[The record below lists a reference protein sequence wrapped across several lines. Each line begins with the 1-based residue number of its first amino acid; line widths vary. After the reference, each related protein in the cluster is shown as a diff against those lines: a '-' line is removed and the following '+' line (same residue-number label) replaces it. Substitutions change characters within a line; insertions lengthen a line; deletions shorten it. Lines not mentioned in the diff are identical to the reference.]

1 MLSARRCDDGSCTLG
16 SARIGEQVGHLRALA
31 SIPAVDAVLRLPTA
45 AAAVDAYGRERMT
58 AAIRAVLDDAR
69 SQARAGHPAPSA
81 EDVLTAAVRHLDAS
95 AAADLTRVVNATGVV
110 LHTNLG
116 RAPLSAVA
124 RRAAEAAAGY
134 ATVEY
139 DLATGAR
146 GSRTAHV
153 GELTAELCGTDAATV
168 VNNGAAALLL
178 VLAAVA
184 QGGEVVVS
192 RGELIEIGGSFRLP
206 DVMQVSGARLREVGT
221 TNRTRL
227 ADYRE
232 AIGPDTRLLL
242 KAHRSNFR
250 MVGFTQDVGVAELAA
265 LAAETGVPFA
275 YDVGS
280 GLIRDAGDGPLAAL
294 ADEPSVHG
302 AVEAG
307 ADLVVFSGDK
317 LLGGPQAGI
326 VAGRAELVARCAR
339 HPLARALR
347 VDKLQRAALE
357 ATLRAHLRDPVP
369 RDVPTIAM
377 LAAEVDGLA
386 ARAERLVASLRGRMA
401 GCAADD
407 DGDGGGDVE
416 VAVTELAGVVGGG
429 ALPGIELPSA
439 GLAISGVDP
448 DALLARLR
456 AGDPPVIARIEA
468 DRVLLDFRTVVPEED
483 AELLE
488 RLRESLED
496 AP

>member
-1 MLSARRCDDGSCTLG
+1 VNEPPRDVDRQLARL
-16 SARIGEQVGHLRALA
+16 
-31 SIPAVDAVLRLPTA
+31 PAVDAVLRLPA
-45 AAAVDAYGRERMT
+45 AAAVIDAHGRERLT
-58 AAIRAVLDDAR
+58 AGIRSVLDDAR
-69 SQARAGHPAPSA
+69 SQARVGHPAPSA
-81 EDVLTAAVRHLDAS
+81 EDVLTAAVRHLAAS
-95 AAADLTRVVNATGVV
+95 VALDLTRVVNATGVV

-116 RAPLSAVA
+116 RAPLSAAA
-124 RRAAEAAAGY
+124 RRAVDAAAGY
-134 ATVEY
+134 ATLEY

-153 GELTAELCGTDAATV
+153 GELAAELCGTEAATV

-227 ADYRE
+227 TDYRD

-250 MVGFTQDVGVAELAA
+250 MVGFTQEVGVAELAV
-265 LAAETGVPFA
+265 LSAETGVPFA

-280 GLIRDAGDGPLAAL
+280 GLIRDVGDGPLAVL
-294 ADEPSVHG
+294 ADEPSVHA
-302 AVEAG
+302 AVRAG

-326 VAGRAELVARCAR
+326 VAGRTELVARCAR

-369 RDVPTIAM
+369 HDVPTIAM
-377 LAAEVDGLA
+377 LAAELDGLL
-386 ARAERLVASLRGRMA
+386 ARAERLASSLREHL
-401 GCAADD
+401 
-407 DGDGGGDVE
+407 DGTRGDVD

-429 ALPGIELPSA
+429 ALPGVELPSA
-439 GLAISGVDP
+439 GLAVTGVDP

-456 AGDPPVIARIEA
+456 AGDPPVIARIED
-468 DRVLLDFRTVVPEED
+468 DRVLLDLRTVAPEED
-483 AELLE
+483 AELLA
-488 RLRESLED
+488 RLREVLADE
-496 AP
+496 P

>member
-31 SIPAVDAVLRLPTA
+31 SIPAVDTVLRLPEA
-45 AAAVDAYGRERMT
+45 AAAVDAYGRQRLT
-58 AAIRAVLDDAR
+58 ASIRAVLDEAR
-69 SQARAGHPAPSA
+69 SQARAGHPAPSPA
-81 EDVLTAAVRHLDAS
+81 DVLTAAVRHLDAS
-95 AAADLTRVVNATGVV
+95 VAADLTRVVNATGVV

-116 RAPLSAVA
+116 RAPLSADA
-124 RRAAEAAAGY
+124 RRAAAAAAGY

-153 GELTAELCGTDAATV
+153 GELAAELCGTEAATV

-250 MVGFTQDVGVAELAA
+250 LVGFTQDVGVAELAA

-280 GLIRDAGDGPLAAL
+280 GLIRDAGDGPLAVL

-369 RDVPTIAM
+369 HDVPTIAM
-377 LAAEVDGLA
+377 LAAEADGLA
-386 ARAERLVASLRGRMA
+386 ARAERLVASLRSGP
-401 GCAADD
+401 
-407 DGDGGGDVE
+407 GDGTAGDGDVE

-468 DRVLLDFRTVVPEED
+468 DRVLLDLRTVTPDED

>member
-1 MLSARRCDDGSCTLG
+1 VESARVDD
-16 SARIGEQVGHLRALA
+16 QVGDARAL
-31 SIPAVDAVLRLPTA
+31 SLLPAVDAVLRQPA
-45 AAAVDAYGRERMT
+45 AAAAIDAHGRTRLT

-69 SQARAGHPAPSA
+69 GQARAGHPVPSA
-81 EDVLTAAVRHLDAS
+81 GDVLAAAVRHLAAS
-95 AAADLTRVVNATGVV
+95 AAADVTRVVNATGVV

-116 RAPLSAVA
+116 RAPLSADA
-124 RRAAEAAAGY
+124 RHAADAAAGY
-134 ATVEY
+134 ATLEY

-153 GELTAELCGTDAATV
+153 GELAAELCGTEAATV

-221 TNRTRL
+221 TNRTRPT
-227 ADYRE
+227 DYRD

-250 MVGFTQDVGVAELAA
+250 LVGFTQEVGVAELAG
-265 LAAETGVPFA
+265 LSAETGVPFA

-280 GLIRDAGDGPLAAL
+280 GLIRDADDGPLAVL
-294 ADEPSVHG
+294 ADEPSVHA
-302 AVEAG
+302 AVRAG

-357 ATLRAHLRDPVP
+357 ATLRAHLRDPLP
-369 RDVPTIAM
+369 HEVPTIAM
-377 LAAEVDGLA
+377 LTAELDGLLT
-386 ARAERLVASLRGRMA
+386 RAERLASSLREHL
-401 GCAADD
+401 
-407 DGDGGGDVE
+407 DGTRSDVD

-429 ALPGIELPSA
+429 ALPGVELPSA
-439 GLAISGVDP
+439 GLAVTDLDP
-448 DALLARLR
+448 DALMARLR
-456 AGDPPVIARIEA
+456 AGDPPVIARIED
-468 DRVLLDFRTVVPEED
+468 DRVLLDLRTVAPEED
-483 AELLE
+483 AELLA
-488 RLRESLED
+488 RLREVLAS

>member
-1 MLSARRCDDGSCTLG
+1 MRVRATTGSLRVDSARVGDQIGGARTL
-16 SARIGEQVGHLRALA
+16 AL
-31 SIPAVDAVLRLPTA
+31 IPAVDAVLRQP
-45 AAAVDAYGRERMT
+45 AAVAAIDAHGRERLT

-69 SQARAGHPAPSA
+69 SQARGGHPAPSA
-81 EDVLTAAVRHLDAS
+81 EDVLTAAVRHLASS
-95 AAADLTRVVNATGVV
+95 AALDLTRVLNATGVV

-116 RAPLSAVA
+116 RAPLSAAA
-124 RRAAEAAAGY
+124 RRAADAAAGY

-153 GELTAELCGTDAATV
+153 GELAAELCGTEAATV

-227 ADYRE
+227 ADYRN

-250 MVGFTQDVGVAELAA
+250 MVGFTQDVAVAELAA

-280 GLIRDAGDGPLAAL
+280 GLIRDAGDGPLAVL
-294 ADEPSVHG
+294 ADEPSVHA

-326 VAGRAELVARCAR
+326 VAGRSELVARCAR

-369 RDVPTIAM
+369 HDVPTIAM
-377 LAAEVDGLA
+377 LAAELDGLL
-386 ARAERLVASLRGRMA
+386 ARAEPLASSLRERF
-401 GCAADD
+401 
-407 DGDGGGDVE
+407 DGTAGDVG
-416 VAVTELAGVVGGG
+416 VAVTALAGVVGGG
-429 ALPGIELPSA
+429 ALPGVELPSA
-439 GLAISGVDP
+439 GLAVSGVDP

-456 AGDPPVIARIEA
+456 AGDPPVIARIED
-468 DRVLLDFRTVVPEED
+468 DRVLLDLRTVAPEED
-483 AELLE
+483 AELLA
-488 RLRESLED
+488 RLRNVLAD
-496 AP
+496 GP

>member
-1 MLSARRCDDGSCTLG
+1 MRVRATTGSLRVDSARVGDQ
-16 SARIGEQVGHLRALA
+16 IGGALA
-31 SIPAVDAVLRLPTA
+31 LALIPAVDAVLRQPSA
-45 AAAVDAYGRERMT
+45 AAAIDAHGRERLT

-69 SQARAGHPAPSA
+69 TQARAGHPAPSV
-81 EDVLTAAVRHLDAS
+81 EDVLTAAVLDLEAS
-95 AAADLTRVVNATGVV
+95 AAADVTRVVNATGVV

-116 RAPLSAVA
+116 RAPLSADA
-124 RRAAEAAAGY
+124 RRAADAAAGY

-153 GELTAELCGTDAATV
+153 GELAAELCGTEAATV

-184 QGGEVVVS
+184 QGGDVVVS

-221 TNRTRL
+221 TNRTCL
-227 ADYRE
+227 TDYRD
-232 AIGPDTRLLL
+232 AMGPNTRLLL

-250 MVGFTQDVGVAELAA
+250 MVGFTQDVAVAELAA

-280 GLIRDAGDGPLAAL
+280 GLIRDAGDGSLAVL
-294 ADEPSVHG
+294 ADEPSVHA
-302 AVEAG
+302 AVRAG

-326 VAGRAELVARCAR
+326 VGGRTELVARCAR

-369 RDVPTIAM
+369 HDVPTIAM
-377 LAAEVDGLA
+377 LTAELDGLLT
-386 ARAERLVASLRGRMA
+386 RAERLASPLREHL
-401 GCAADD
+401 
-407 DGDGGGDVE
+407 DGTRSDVDL
-416 VAVTELAGVVGGG
+416 AVTELAGIVGGG
-429 ALPGIELPSA
+429 ALPGVELPSA
-439 GLAISGVDP
+439 GLAVTGDDP

-456 AGDPPVIARIEA
+456 AGDPPVIARIED
-468 DRVLLDFRTVVPEED
+468 DRVLLDLRTVAPEED
-483 AELLE
+483 AELLA
-488 RLRESLED
+488 RLRETLADE
-496 AP
+496 P